1 MGLIWFYI
9 RKSLTLFR
17 QEVLVLPSRVAVLI
31 FVLTVLLIPVFTDD
45 PYLLRILILTSV
57 FAIFAASWDLLSG
70 FTGQVNF
77 GHALFFG
84 VAAYTSGLI
93 NVHYKIPHIL
103 SIPLGAI
110 AGVLAGLIVGIP
122 CLRLRGTYLAL
133 TTLAFPII
141 LMGVVFAIPDVTGG
155 ELGISGLDR
164 LSSSRIHD
172 YYITV
177 VLMLVLDFH
186 YVEDYRFQNRHYSPR
201 NPRRRTCRKGR
212 WNKYDAL

>member
-1 MGLIWFYI
+1 MGVIWFYI
-9 RKSLTLFR
+9 RKSFTLFR
-17 QEVLVLPSRVAVLI
+17 QEVLVLPSRVAVLV
-31 FVLTVLLIPVFTDD
+31 FVLAMLLIPVFIDD

-110 AGVLAGLIVGIP
+110 AGVSNRADRWHPLFKITGNLSRP
-122 CLRLRGTYLAL
+122 DH
-133 TTLAFPII
+133 F
-141 LMGVVFAIPDVTGG
+141 VVSYHPHGHN
-155 ELGISGLDR
+155 LCHSGCD
-164 LSSSRIHD
+164 
-172 YYITV
+172 
-177 VLMLVLDFH
+177 
-186 YVEDYRFQNRHYSPR
+186 
-201 NPRRRTCRKGR
+201 RRRIRGIR
-212 WNKYDAL
+212 P

>member
-1 MGLIWFYI
+1 MGLIWFYM

-17 QEVLVLPSRVAVLI
+17 QEVLVLPSRVAVLV
-31 FVLTVLLIPVFTDD
+31 FVLAVLLIPVFTDD

-141 LMGVVFAIPDVTGG
+141 LMGLVFAIPDVT
-155 ELGISGLDR
+155 
-164 LSSSRIHD
+164 
-172 YYITV
+172 
-177 VLMLVLDFH
+177 
-186 YVEDYRFQNRHYSPR
+186 
-201 NPRRRTCRKGR
+201 
-212 WNKYDAL
+212 